1 MPEDEKPKRGRP
13 KTLDADNTLDVAIR
27 AYWRADPADVSLNA
41 ICTLAGVSKP
51 ALYRQFGNE
60 DGFMR
65 AALDRYAEQVLSDI
79 FVILQRAAPLSETL
93 DALIRFASEDPKME
107 TGCLFY
113 KMRAGKHRLGP
124 KTLEGVEQIDA
135 AAVQAFAGYLGT
147 RREIGDWTSDL
158 PIATA
163 ARYLVEQLGLALTQ
177 RAAGEDP
184 TEIRASLSLALSVIQ
199 R

>member
-1 MPEDEKPKRGRP
+1 MSEDEKPKRGRP